1 MKLFRGSVLSVPPAN
16 VTLKGQEN
24 VQAEEILTRLGKAT
38 LVAKYLGDATV
49 AKTFRE
55 SSKRVL
61 ATM

>member
-1 MKLFRGSVLSVPPAN
+1 MSVPPAN